1 MADVDVDMR
10 ELARRIGAVASK
22 GMLREMTRS
31 VASSLLEFVKD
42 HLDEMAATRHKV
54 ADRLGAEHTRCLEF
68 ASGRVAGSKTGQT
81 TKITAESDSSA
92 TISILNTPGLTR
104 AYHDLDIAPTK
115 GKKWL
120 TIPISRVSYGKR
132 VADLR
137 GMGRRVFR
145 MGRSRVL
152 AVSDETGKGRARP
165 VYALVKSVRI
175 PRDRGL
181 LPTRAQ
187 LVAKGREK
195 IAEALEVA
203 AMLAD

>member
-1 MADVDVDMR
+1 MADVDIDLKDV
-10 ELARRIGAVASK
+10 ARRIGVVASRS
-22 GMLREMTRS
+22 LIPEMTRN
-31 VASSLLEFVKD
+31 VAANMLNFVQD
-42 HLDEMAATRHKV
+42 HLDQMASTRHKV
-54 ADRLGAEHTRCLEF
+54 ADRLGATHTRFLEF

-81 TKITAESDSSA
+81 TEITAESDSSA

-152 AVSDETGKGRARP
+152 AVSDETGKGKARP

-187 LVAKGREK
+187 LVAKGREE
-195 IAEALEVA
+195 ITDFMETAAL
-203 AMLAD
+203 LAD

>member
-1 MADVDVDMR
+1 M
-10 ELARRIGAVASK
+10 ASK

-54 ADRLGAEHTRCLEF
+54 ADRLGAEHTRYLEF

-81 TKITAESDSSA
+81 TEITAESDSSA

-120 TIPISRVSYGKR
+120 TIPISRVSYGNR

-152 AVSDETGKGRARP
+152 AVSDETGKGKARP

>member
-1 MADVDVDMR
+1 MR

-54 ADRLGAEHTRCLEF
+54 ADRLGADHTRYLEY
-68 ASGRVAGSKTGQT
+68 ASGRVAGSETGQT
-81 TKITAESDSSA
+81 TEITAESDSSA

-104 AYHDLDIAPTK
+104 AYHDLDITP
-115 GKKWL
+115 KKRKSL
-120 TIPISRVSYGKR
+120 TIPIDKISYGKR

-137 GMGRRVFR
+137 AKEGRRVFR
-145 MGRSRVL
+145 LGKTNLL
-152 AVSDETGKGRARP
+152 AVSDETGKGKARP